1 MVIYMKIS
9 GISTSPRENSNSRIA
24 LEKALETVKSKG
36 FTVELFDLNL
46 LNIQTCQADDYCL
59 EHEGCCVLDDDMQ
72 AIYGALRDCHGVILA
87 TPIYM
92 GNVSSNAKIF
102 IDRLYAVLQAVDSY
116 NVAGK
121 KFSVIASQAAVDP
134 PMYEYI
140 KHNLETTVDIFRG
153 IGFDVEDVVLL
164 IGNDTAGAI
173 VDKEDQLNKAV
184 MVGNKIVR

>member
-1 MVIYMKIS
+1 MKII
-9 GISTSPRENSNSRIA
+9 GINTSPRQNSNSKIA
-24 LEKALETVKSKG
+24 LEKALETVESKG
-36 FTVELFDLNL
+36 VDVKIYNLNKM
-46 LNIQTCQADDYCL
+46 NIGTCQACDYCV
-59 EHEGCCVLDDDMQ
+59 EHEGECSLNDDMQ
-72 AIYGALRDCHGVILA
+72 EIYADIQEAYGIILA

-102 IDRLYAVLQAVDSY
+102 IDRLYAVMNSLEKYQVK
-116 NVAGK
+116 GK

-153 IGFDVEDVVLL
+153 IGFDVEDVELL
-164 IGNDTAGAI
+164 IGNA
-173 VDKEDQLNKAV
+173 KEGSIESKEEQLNKAI

>member
-1 MVIYMKIS
+1 MKII
-9 GISTSPRENSNSRIA
+9 GISTSPRKDSNSRIA
-24 LEKALETVKSKG
+24 LEKALEVAESRG
-36 FTVELFDLNL
+36 AGVELFDLNSMD
-46 LNIQTCQADDYCL
+46 IRTCQADDYCVDHGG
-59 EHEGCCVLDDDMQ
+59 ECVLNDGMRDVYD
-72 AIYGALRDCHGVILA
+72 ALRDCHGVILA

-102 IDRLYAVLQAVDSY
+102 IDRLHAVLHAVDEY
-116 NVAGK
+116 NVRGK

-140 KHNLETTVDIFRG
+140 KHNLEITVDIFRG

-164 IGNDTAGAI
+164 IGNAKAGAI
-173 VDKEDQLNKAV
+173 FDKKDQLDKAI

>member
-1 MVIYMKIS
+1 MKIV
-9 GISTSPRENSNSRIA
+9 GINTSPRPKSNSRIA
-24 LEKALETVKSKG
+24 LVKALETAEAKG
-36 FTVELFDLNL
+36 ADVEIFDLNL
-46 LNIQTCQADDYCL
+46 MDIRTCQADDYCV
-59 EHEGCCVLDDDMQ
+59 EHDGQCALDDDMQ
-72 AIYGALRDCHGVILA
+72 KIYSEIKDAYGIILA

-92 GNVSSNAKIF
+92 GNVSSLAKVF
-102 IDRLYAVLQAVDSY
+102 IDRMHAVLHAIDSY
-116 NVAGK
+116 GIRGK

-164 IGNDTAGAI
+164 IGNAREEAI
-173 VDKEDQLNKAV
+173 LDKGNQLDKAV

>member
-1 MVIYMKIS
+1 MKII
-9 GISTSPRENSNSRIA
+9 GINTSPRQNSNSRIA
-24 LEKALETVKSKG
+24 LEKALETVESKG
-36 FTVELFDLNL
+36 ASVKKFDLNK
-46 LNIQTCQADDYCL
+46 LNIKTCQACDYCVEHDGQCSL
-59 EHEGCCVLDDDMQ
+59 EDDMQ
-72 AIYGALRDCHGVILA
+72 QIYEEIGEAYGIILA

-102 IDRLYAVLQAVDSY
+102 IDRLYAIMNSLDTY
-116 NVAGK
+116 NVPGK

-153 IGFDVEDVVLL
+153 IGFEVEDVELL
-164 IGNDTAGAI
+164 IGNAKEGSINA
-173 VDKEDQLNKAV
+173 KEDQLNKAI

>member
-1 MVIYMKIS
+1 MVIIMKII
-9 GISTSPRENSNSRIA
+9 GINASPRPNSNSRIA
-24 LEKALETVKSKG
+24 LEKALETAREKG
-36 FTVELFDLNL
+36 AVTEFFDLNSMD
-46 LNIQTCQADDYCL
+46 IKTCQADDYCL
-59 EHEGCCVLDDDMQ
+59 SHDGACVLDDGMQ
-72 AIYGALRDCHGVILA
+72 KIYEEIKDAYGIVLA

-102 IDRLYAVLQAVDSY
+102 IDRLYAVMNSLDTY
-116 NVAGK
+116 NVHSK

-164 IGNDTAGAI
+164 IGNSKQGSI
-173 VDKEDQLNKAV
+173 LDKEGQLEKAV
-184 MVGNKIVR
+184 MVGNKITR